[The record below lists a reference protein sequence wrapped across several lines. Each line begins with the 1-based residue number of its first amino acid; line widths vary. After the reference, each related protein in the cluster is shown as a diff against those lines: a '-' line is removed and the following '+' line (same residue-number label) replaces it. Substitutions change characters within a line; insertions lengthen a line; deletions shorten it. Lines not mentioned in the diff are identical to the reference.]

1 MTPVEFVLRF
11 TFSHPDID
19 TTIVG
24 TVNPT
29 HLAAKLAALS
39 RGPLHPDIYV
49 EAKRRLAAAGLVPEA
64 A

>member
-11 TFSHPDID
+11 TFSHPDMD

-24 TVNPT
+24 TVNPA
-29 HLAAKLAALS
+29 HLAANLAALS
-39 RGPLHPDIYV
+39 RGPLPPDIYV
-49 EAKRRLAAAGLVPEA
+49 EAKHRLAAAGLVPEA